1 MSAVDEKGGGV
12 GYYLNENIATA
23 AKVSSVSE
31 AKVCV
36 VRRELCYEI

>member
-12 GYYLNENIATA
+12 GQYLNENIATA
-23 AKVSSVSE
+23 AKVLSVSE